1 MEEHC
6 SHRQMTSE
14 DVPVIIGVIIKPL
27 NKGHLGGTKCH
38 VHRDVSN
45 DTLMYECVSMGQNQV
60 SLVLIWRVFLEVT
73 QPLSLLHKVA
83 PHQ

>member
-27 NKGHLGGTKCH
+27 NKGHLGGTKCYI
-38 VHRDVSN
+38 HRDVPSVPGP
-45 DTLMYECVSMGQNQV
+45 Y
-60 SLVLIWRVFLEVT
+60 LEVT